1 VAHSLVHRIHL
12 VCTLLQLY
20 YVMHE
25 RAVSRM
31 YRNRD
36 VYWTKVQYTTYA
48 ATIVILGLLQFVWV
62 ILGHFMGQAA

>member
-48 ATIVILGLLQFVWV
+48 ATIVIFFGKESPGGQQGGLCSLP
-62 ILGHFMGQAA
+62 